1 MIRRRLG
8 VWLRVVTGLV
18 VGGILACVT
27 IEAVLRIEAKG
38 WSRAALGAWEERRP
52 WEAIRRPGPDGEPRP
67 VPGGHASW
75 RIQPWAQPIEY
86 RLDRNGF
93 RAVPVPST
101 AACRVLGFGDSHT
114 FGYGVGA
121 DLAWPAVLE
130 RMLVGVRVANA
141 GLCGTGIAAAQAWLP
156 EALDAAHPQVVVLAV
171 TPWSLRED
179 PEPPEQHELDAR
191 WPRVEAY
198 LRRVTRISAVADRA
212 SRYVLQ
218 RSAAVFGWPPPAPVL
233 WELAPLLES
242 RTQFHVRWR
251 GVDARLAEMVRFVR
265 RRGATPIVLFI
276 PLDVQVSAER
286 NVLYRMGR
294 LPYRTHGFVDRDY
307 THDDRYVRA
316 LDKTVERL
324 NVTFVDATPMLR
336 AVASSGFLRDSYHL
350 APEGHA
356 HLAAL
361 MAATIAKACG
371 EAAVVEAGWNE
382 TIPTA
387 EPELAG
393 YARP

>member
-1 MIRRRLG
+1 
-8 VWLRVVTGLV
+8 
-18 VGGILACVT
+18 
-27 IEAVLRIEAKG
+27 E
-38 WSRAALGAWEERRP
+38 
-52 WEAIRRPGPDGEPRP
+52 
-67 VPGGHASW
+67 
-75 RIQPWAQPIEY
+75 Q
-86 RLDRNGF
+86 
-93 RAVPVPST
+93 
-101 AACRVLGFGDSHT
+101 
-114 FGYGVGA
+114 
-121 DLAWPAVLE
+121 AWPAMLE
-130 RMLVGVRVANA
+130 SMLTRVNVANA
-141 GLCGTGIAAAQAWLP
+141 GICGSGVAAEQAWLP
-156 EALDAAHPQVVVLAV
+156 DALDASRAQVVVLAV

-191 WPRVEAY
+191 WPRAEAY

-218 RSAAVFGWPPPAPVL
+218 RSAAVVGWPPPAPVL

-251 GVDARLAEMVRFVR
+251 GLDARLAEMVRFVR

-371 EAAVVEAGWNE
+371 EAAMVEAGWNE